1 MRRTALPLLAVLS
14 LLAQPVAAQPA
25 TEPPA
30 EAPRD
35 HHGNLAYI
43 YLGILALIPAIVLI
57 GLALGVD
64 AEEDMPVSP

>member
-1 MRRTALPLLAVLS
+1 MRRTVLPLLAVFS
-14 LLAQPVAAQPA
+14 LMAQPVAAQPSP
-25 TEPPA
+25 EPPA

-35 HHGNLAYI
+35 HHGNLAYV
-43 YLGILALIPAIVLI
+43 YLGILALIPALVLI